1 MNIRRV
7 KQGANITYYNG
18 LYMIITGILYII
30 FIRINMTWNFLAIS
44 ELWGFFARYNPKIS
58 FLFYLLNVLIGI
70 FQISEGVVIMYLSD
84 FIFKRKE
91 KMTWVI
97 LFLSGII
104 SWAGLLTVSILSKN
118 LIWISFSFIG
128 WLSFIIGMILP
139 IQYYLEKNYR
149 EY

>member
-7 KQGANITYYNG
+7 KQGARITYFNG
-18 LYMIITGILYII
+18 FYMIILGFFYI
-30 FIRINMTWNFLAIS
+30 FFSRLNMSIS
-44 ELWGFFARYNPKIS
+44 FESRSQLWGFFLRYNSGPAFIFILFNVILGIMLIS
-58 FLFYLLNVLIGI
+58 NGI
-70 FQISEGVVIMYLSD
+70 VAMYLSD
-84 FIFKRKE
+84 FILKRKE

-104 SWAGLLTVSILSKN
+104 SWAGLLTVSILFKN
-118 LIWISFSFIG
+118 LILIILSFIG
-128 WLSFIIGMILP
+128 WTTFIFGMLFP